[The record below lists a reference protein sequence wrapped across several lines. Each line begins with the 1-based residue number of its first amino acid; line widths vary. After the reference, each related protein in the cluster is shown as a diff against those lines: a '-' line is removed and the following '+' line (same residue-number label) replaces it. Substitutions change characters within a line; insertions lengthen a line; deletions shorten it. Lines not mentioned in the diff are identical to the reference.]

1 MRSTVTGN
9 VIKSVACAVTNS
21 PLELFAVTSFV
32 ESMFFF
38 FFPTL
43 SQLRVV
49 KDNFRIDQLVNVPF
63 NMISMAEFYILIT
76 DDFDKVRYCLLLKSL
91 NYTFLSFHS
100 HSSS

>member
-9 VIKSVACAVTNS
+9 VIKSVASAVTNS
-21 PLELFAVTSFV
+21 PLELFAVTSLV
-32 ESMFFF
+32 VPMFFF

-91 NYTFLSFHS
+91 YLTFLSFHS